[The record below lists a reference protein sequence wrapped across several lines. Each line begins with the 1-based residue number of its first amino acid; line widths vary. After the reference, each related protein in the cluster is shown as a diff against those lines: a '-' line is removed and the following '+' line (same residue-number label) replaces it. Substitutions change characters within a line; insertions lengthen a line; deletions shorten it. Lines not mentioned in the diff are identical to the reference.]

1 MKAEALN
8 GITKPDAKY
17 LSRVNHLLREI
28 KTVRKE
34 ISRERAA
41 GRKVSTE
48 IRRQHHE
55 IRAILDR
62 VEATL

>member
-1 MKAEALN
+1 MKTATLN
-8 GITKPDAKY
+8 GFTKPDAKY
-17 LSRVNHLLREI
+17 LSRVNKLLREI

-34 ISRERAA
+34 IARERSA
-41 GRKVSTE
+41 GRKVSMD
-48 IRRQHHE
+48 IRRQHQE